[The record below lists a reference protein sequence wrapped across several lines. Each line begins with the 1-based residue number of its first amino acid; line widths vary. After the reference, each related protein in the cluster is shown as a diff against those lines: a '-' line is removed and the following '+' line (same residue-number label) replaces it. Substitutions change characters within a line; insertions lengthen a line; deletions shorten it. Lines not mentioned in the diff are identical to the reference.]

1 MSKQF
6 SLTRENILFY
16 FVTLLITEY
25 IHYISLINSCKVK
38 MSGTVPEIGG
48 EQGYCELHWW
58 LEYHIFR
65 TIPYFTTIVKSR
77 RYLCNCKK
85 KKKKKGGKSLFK
97 TITKSNKNLL
107 NRFNL
112 W

>member
-6 SLTRENILFY
+6 SLTRENILCY

-48 EQGYCELHWW
+48 EQGYCELH
-58 LEYHIFR
+58 
-65 TIPYFTTIVKSR
+65 
-77 RYLCNCKK
+77 
-85 KKKKKGGKSLFK
+85 
-97 TITKSNKNLL
+97 
-107 NRFNL
+107 
-112 W
+112 